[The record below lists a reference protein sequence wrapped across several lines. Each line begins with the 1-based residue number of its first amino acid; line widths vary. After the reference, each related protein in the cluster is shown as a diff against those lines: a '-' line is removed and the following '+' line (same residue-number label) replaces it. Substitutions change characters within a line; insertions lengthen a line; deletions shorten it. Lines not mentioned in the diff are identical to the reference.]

1 MKRLPP
7 LDALHV
13 FAIVAREG
21 SMSRA
26 AEALFVTQSAVS
38 RQIQQL
44 ETFLGQPL
52 LLRQAR
58 GVALSAAGRQLLPA
72 VESAFEGI
80 LRSVEGLAM
89 RPQDLKIKLPP
100 TFAIRWFLPK
110 LAAFQLGH
118 PGIEVRMS
126 TASFSRIHFEREDF
140 DAAIV
145 AGNLGPGEGY
155 SEALFDERLTPVCAP
170 ALAARLHQPADLTRE
185 ALIHLSPDHADW
197 RRWLQQAGLSHPAL
211 EAGPSFEVID
221 MAVNVASQGL
231 GVALAD
237 PVLLADDLA
246 SGRLIAP
253 FPAQLVSTDYHYWF
267 VCPRGRQQEP
277 ALAALLAWLKTEI
290 TASLAALTPQA
301 GVEH

>member
-13 FAIVAREG
+13 FSVVARES

-26 AEALFVTQSAVS
+26 AEALCVTQSAVS

-44 ETFLGQPL
+44 EAFIGQPL

-58 GVALSAAGRQLLPA
+58 GVGLTTAGRQLLPA
-72 VESAFEGI
+72 AEAAFAGI
-80 LRSVEGLAM
+80 RQAVEGLSA
-89 RPQDLKIKLPP
+89 RPQDIKIKLPP
-100 TFAIRWFLPK
+100 TFAMRWFLPR
-110 LAAFQLGH
+110 LADFQAQH

-145 AGNLGPGEGY
+145 AGNQGPGEGFGERLF
-155 SEALFDERLTPVCAP
+155 SEQLTPVCAP
-170 ALAARLHQPADLTRE
+170 AMAQRLRRPADLARE
-185 ALIHLSPDHADW
+185 ALIHLSHDHADW
-197 RRWLQQAGLSHPAL
+197 RRWLEAAGVSHPAL
-211 EAGPSFEVID
+211 DAGPSFEVID

-237 PVLLADDLA
+237 PLLLATDLS

-253 FPAQLVSTDYHYWF
+253 FPALRTPTDYQYWF
-267 VCPRGRQQEP
+267 SCPRGRQQEP
-277 ALAALLAWLKTEI
+277 ALQALLSWLHSEI
-290 TASLAALTPQA
+290 ARSLAANAPQRA
-301 GVEH
+301 P